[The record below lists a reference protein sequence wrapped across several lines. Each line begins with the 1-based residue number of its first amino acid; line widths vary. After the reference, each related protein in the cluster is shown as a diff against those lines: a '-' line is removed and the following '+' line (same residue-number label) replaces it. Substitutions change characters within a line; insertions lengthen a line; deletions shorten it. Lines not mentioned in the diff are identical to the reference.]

1 MDKAFSIFDAVAR
14 RMDWLGQR
22 QTVLAQNVANA
33 DTPHYK
39 PQDLTE
45 RSFLQAVRSSS
56 SSRGAPE
63 KTHAL
68 HIDTAMGPQRD
79 PRQREQKER
88 YETAPSGNAVV
99 LEEQLVK
106 VQETQ
111 MQYAALTSL
120 YSKQMSFFRLALTGQ
135 R

>member
-1 MDKAFSIFDAVAR
+1 
-14 RMDWLGQR
+14 MDWLGQR

-45 RSFLQAVRSSS
+45 RSFLQAMRSSE
-56 SSRGAPE
+56 SRGAPG
-63 KTHAL
+63 KTHAH
-68 HIDTAMGPQRD
+68 HIDTAMNAPRD

-99 LEEQLVK
+99 LEEQLVQ

-120 YSKQMSFFRLALTGQ
+120 YSKQMLFFRLALTGQ

>member
-56 SSRGAPE
+56 SGGAPE

-79 PRQREQKER
+79 PRQREQRER

-120 YSKQMSFFRLALTGQ
+120 YTKQMSFFRLALTGQ

>member
-1 MDKAFSIFDAVAR
+1 MDKAFSIFTAVAR

-45 RSFLQAVRSSS
+45 RSFLQAVRSSGS
-56 SSRGAPE
+56 QSAPK
-63 KTHAL
+63 KTHAH
-68 HIDTAMGPQRD
+68 HIDTTMNGAQD

-99 LEEQLVK
+99 LEEQLVQ
-106 VQETQ
+106 VQESQ

>member
-14 RMDWLGQR
+14 RMDWLGHR

-45 RSFLQAVRSSS
+45 RSFLQAMRSTE
-56 SSRGAPE
+56 SRGAPE
-63 KTHAL
+63 KTHTL
-68 HIDTAMGPQRD
+68 HIDTRTNAPRD
-79 PRQREQKER
+79 PQQREQKER

-120 YSKQMSFFRLALTGQ
+120 YTKQMSFFRLALTGQ

>member
-22 QTVLAQNVANA
+22 QTVLAQNIANA
-33 DTPHYK
+33 DTPDYK
-39 PQDLTE
+39 PQDLQE
-45 RSFLQAVRSSS
+45 NSFARAVR
-56 SSRGAPE
+56 RAARMEQPV
-63 KTHAL
+63 KTHDVHFQTSSASN
-68 HIDTAMGPQRD
+68 QRNPD
-79 PRQREQKER
+79 ADEARER

-120 YSKQMSFFRLALTGQ
+120 YTKHMSMFRMALTGQ

>member
-1 MDKAFSIFDAVAR
+1 MDKAFSIFTAVAR

-45 RSFLQAVRSSS
+45 RSFLQAVRSSGS
-56 SSRGAPE
+56 QSAPK

-68 HIDTAMGPQRD
+68 HIDTTMNGAQD
-79 PRQREQKER
+79 PRQREQRER

-99 LEEQLVK
+99 LEEQLVQ
-106 VQETQ
+106 VQESQ

>member
-1 MDKAFSIFDAVAR
+1 MDKAFSIFTAVAR

-45 RSFLQAVRSSS
+45 RSFLQAVRSSGS
-56 SSRGAPE
+56 QSAPK
-63 KTHAL
+63 KTHAH
-68 HIDTAMGPQRD
+68 HIDTAMNGAQD

-99 LEEQLVK
+99 LEEQLVQ
-106 VQETQ
+106 VQESQ

>member
-39 PQDLTE
+39 PQDLSE
-45 RSFLQAVRSSS
+45 RSFLQAVRSSGS
-56 SSRGAPE
+56 GAAPE

-68 HIDTAMGPQRD
+68 HIDTTMGPQRD
-79 PRQREQKER
+79 PRQHEQKER

-99 LEEQLVK
+99 LEEQLVQ

-111 MQYAALTSL
+111 MQYSALTSL
-120 YSKQMSFFRLALTGQ
+120 YTKQMSFFRLALTGQ

>member
-56 SSRGAPE
+56 SGGVPE

-79 PRQREQKER
+79 PRQREQRER

-120 YSKQMSFFRLALTGQ
+120 YTKQMSFFRLALTGQ

>member
-1 MDKAFSIFDAVAR
+1 MDLNKIAVFAIAKKR
-14 RMDWLGQR
+14 LSWLTER
-22 QTVLAQNVANA
+22 QEVLAQNIANA

-45 RSFLQAVRSSS
+45 RSFLQAVRSSGS
-56 SSRGAPE
+56 QEAPK

-68 HIDTAMGPQRD
+68 HIDATMNGARD
-79 PRQREQKER
+79 PREREQKER

-99 LEEQLVK
+99 LEEQLVQ
-106 VQETQ
+106 VQESQ